1 MEYDTRVF
9 FQKNKK
15 DILDRNWTVQI
26 QSTLS
31 GFVVLS
37 EHLWIGEPA

>member
-1 MEYDTRVF
+1 MEYDIRVIL
-9 FQKNKK
+9 QKNKK
-15 DILDRNWTVQI
+15 EILDRKRIVQI